1 MGVYIPNIKIPEKC
15 SKCRNTGLKFAID
28 ELGLKCP
35 EQKEIFG
42 PTEADIKGIRRPDCP
57 LVPVPPHGD
66 LIDRVELW
74 VEINRICD
82 RRDAG
87 IITDLACLQQILSV
101 VRHAPTII
109 PAEEGNE

>member
-1 MGVYIPNIKIPEKC
+1 MAVYIPYIKIPEKC

-57 LVPVPPHGD
+57 LVPVPPHGR
-66 LIDRVELW
+66 LIDADALDADLERQDMHTGEWDAVGFSIE
-74 VEINRICD
+74 EIEN
-82 RRDAG
+82 
-87 IITDLACLQQILSV
+87 
-101 VRHAPTII
+101 APTVIE
-109 PAEEGNE
+109 AEEGNE

>member
-1 MGVYIPNIKIPEKC
+1 MGVYIPSIKIPEKC

-57 LVPVPPHGD
+57 LVPVPAHGR
-66 LIDRVELW
+66 LIDADALDADLERQDMHTGEWDAVGFSIE
-74 VEINRICD
+74 EIEN
-82 RRDAG
+82 
-87 IITDLACLQQILSV
+87 
-101 VRHAPTII
+101 APTVIE
-109 PAEEGNE
+109 AEEGNE

>member
-57 LVPVPPHGD
+57 LVPVPPHGR
-66 LIDRVELW
+66 LIDVDVLDADLERQDMHTGEWDAVGFSIEEIELLKHKPRSCNLL
-74 VEINRICD
+74 I
-82 RRDAG
+82 
-87 IITDLACLQQILSV
+87 
-101 VRHAPTII
+101 
-109 PAEEGNE
+109 